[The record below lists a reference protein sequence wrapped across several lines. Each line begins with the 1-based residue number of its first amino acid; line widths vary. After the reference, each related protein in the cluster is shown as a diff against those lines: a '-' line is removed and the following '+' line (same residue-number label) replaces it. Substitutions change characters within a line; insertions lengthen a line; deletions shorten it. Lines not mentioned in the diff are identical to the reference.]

1 MSISG
6 DPPILYWSPIVRF
19 DLFKGRL
26 KVLDIELYDPV
37 WHRLKNHGISSNTIR
52 SNAMKISYVHF
63 KKSSF

>member
-37 WHRLKNHGISSNTIR
+37 CHRLKNHGTSSKTIR
-52 SNAMKISYVHF
+52 
-63 KKSSF
+63 